1 MSSAQ
6 SQLSLEEIDRS
17 LPHRQASR
25 NSASSTGNPPAFPAG
40 LHLGEQFTV
49 APRPTLLQVNTV
61 VVNFPDMI
69 SVLAKRGN

>member
-6 SQLSLEEIDRS
+6 SQHFVEEIDRG
-17 LPHRQASR
+17 LPHRQT
-25 NSASSTGNPPAFPAG
+25 TGNSTSTPGNPFALPVG

-69 SVLAKRGN
+69 SVLARRGN